1 MISPAC
7 SVQLT
12 FSLIPAIFRPRTPW
26 CIVAL
31 SLCSRD
37 TPKLTMGN
45 EIMKILTLSASTLF
59 AVAMFVVPA
68 SSYAASGAEIDVEV
82 DKTLEIFKTDVNGA
96 DVFLNQAAGI
106 LVFPRVIK
114 VGIGIGGETGEGAL
128 RIGGKTEDYYRTS
141 AGSIGFQL
149 GAQAKAILIAFMTK
163 ESLEKFRNSSG
174 WKVGIDGSVALIDIG
189 AGKSIDTGNIKDPVV
204 GFVFNSKGLM
214 YNLTLE
220 GSKFTK
226 LNKK

>member
-1 MISPAC
+1 
-7 SVQLT
+7 
-12 FSLIPAIFRPRTPW
+12 
-26 CIVAL
+26 
-31 SLCSRD
+31 
-37 TPKLTMGN
+37 
-45 EIMKILTLSASTLF
+45 MKILTRCASTLITI
-59 AVAMFVVPA
+59 AMLIVPA

-82 DKTLEIFKTDVNGA
+82 NKTIEVFKTDVNGA

-114 VGIGIGGETGEGAL
+114 IGIGIGGETGEGAL
-128 RIGGKTEDYYRTS
+128 RIGGKTVDYYRTS

-163 ESLEKFRNSSG
+163 EALDKFRNSSG
-174 WKVGIDGSVALIDIG
+174 WKVGVDGSVALIDIG

-204 GFVFNSKGLM
+204 GFVFNSRGLM

-220 GSKFTK
+220 GSKFKK
-226 LNKK
+226 LKK